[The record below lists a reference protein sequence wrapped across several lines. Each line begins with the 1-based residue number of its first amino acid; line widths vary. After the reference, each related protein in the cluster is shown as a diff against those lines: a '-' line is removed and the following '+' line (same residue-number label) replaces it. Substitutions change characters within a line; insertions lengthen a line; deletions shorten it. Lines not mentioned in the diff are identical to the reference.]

1 MKIAFCLSGGPR
13 FEHQGLFRLVDALKG
28 YDEADFFIRTWKSEK
43 YGQNEEE
50 FLTYLRNHSNGTLDK
65 CNFRVVQVL
74 DDIPAHAP
82 PTKCPLNIA
91 DWAPNFVV
99 MWWGIIQSHKLM
111 KDYVEQTGTE
121 YDMIFRMRTDMVPR
135 GKVDLRD
142 YAEKVK
148 TKMINAENFADNFL
162 FGSPEMYER
171 FLRYWNY
178 LDHLSTTREFIHPEE
193 SLEKYFK
200 EVKIDYECL
209 PFIVE
214 PQWNKG
220 EYRGRWRMDHQ

>member
-13 FEHQGLFRLVDALKG
+13 FEHRGLFRLVEAIQG
-28 YDEADFFIRTWKSEK
+28 YDEADFFIRTWKSER
-43 YGQNEEE
+43 YGQSAEE
-50 FLTYLRNHSNGTLDK
+50 FLDYLYKNGNGVFDK

-74 DDIPAHAP
+74 DDVAEYRP
-82 PTKCPLNIA
+82 PPRRPLNIA
-91 DWAPNFVV
+91 DWAPHFLI
-99 MWWGIIQSHKLM
+99 MWWGVVQAHKLM
-111 KDYVEQTGTE
+111 KDYVEATGTE
-121 YDMIFRMRTDMVPR
+121 YVMVFRMRTDMVPR
-135 GKVDLRD
+135 GIIKLED
-142 YAEKVK
+142 YKEKVK

-171 FLRYWNY
+171 YLRYWNY
-178 LDHLSTTREFIHPEE
+178 LDHLSATGEFIHPEE

-200 EVKIDYECL
+200 AVGIDYECL

-220 EYRGRWRMDHQ
+220 EYDGRWRMDHQ